1 MKTIGAVGRELRLS
15 RQKFTG
21 FQYATDVLGYRALRV
36 LPRLASSGRQR
47 VAQVQGGG
55 SIRYRFNRGDIQGI
69 REVFLDEVYRLPDDM
84 SPRHIIDLGANIG
97 LTSLWYAHHYQVQH
111 IIAVEP
117 VPNNVALASANL
129 STYGVSYELVEAAVG
144 PEPGNAWFFQTTD
157 SNLGH
162 LGNGDLEVRVVTMPD
177 LIERMGAKVD
187 LLKIDIEGG
196 EQALFSAK
204 NLKWLENVN
213 AIIAEFHPAVVEY
226 QRITG
231 ILRSHGFQYFPAGS
245 LWPGSMDLFKR
256 TAPL

>member
-1 MKTIGAVGRELRLS
+1 
-15 RQKFTG
+15 
-21 FQYATDVLGYRALRV
+21 
-36 LPRLASSGRQR
+36 
-47 VAQVQGGG
+47 
-55 SIRYRFNRGDIQGI
+55 
-69 REVFLDEVYRLPDDM
+69 
-84 SPRHIIDLGANIG
+84 
-97 LTSLWYAHHYQVQH
+97 
-111 IIAVEP
+111 
-117 VPNNVALASANL
+117 
-129 STYGVSYELVEAAVG
+129 
-144 PEPGNAWFFQTTD
+144 
-157 SNLGH
+157 
-162 LGNGDLEVRVVTMPD
+162 MPD

-204 NLKWLENVN
+204 NLKWLKDVN